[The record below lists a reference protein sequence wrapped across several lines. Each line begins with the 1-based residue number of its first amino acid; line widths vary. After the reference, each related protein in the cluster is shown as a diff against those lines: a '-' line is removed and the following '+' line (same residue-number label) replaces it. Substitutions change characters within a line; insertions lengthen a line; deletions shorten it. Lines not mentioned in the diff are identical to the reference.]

1 MINSFVVR
9 GLKENNRL
17 VIMLDGYFME
27 SEIDLTLHLIKSETK
42 KLSPGFGVLID
53 IHNLDSQDKNLKQN
67 LNIIKNLLKELG
79 SGKFVFKGTEYGT
92 RLNNSNSVGFYPHEI
107 GWNLS

>member
-17 VIMLDGYFME
+17 LILLDGYFME
-27 SEIDLTLHLIKSETK
+27 SEIDLTLHLIREECK
-42 KLSPGFGVLID
+42 KLTFGFGVLLD
-53 IHNLDSQDKNLKQN
+53 VHNMDSKDKN
-67 LNIIKNLLKELG
+67 IKNSLNKIKKLLKESG
-79 SGKFVFKGTEYGT
+79 SGEIVFKGTEYGT
-92 RLNNSNSVGFYPHEI
+92 RLNSITTVGFYPHEI